1 MFDAEQLVSEGL
13 KRAVTGPERQSQ
25 KGPSGAV
32 GDGSGGV
39 PNGGGKIEP
48 ETCTNFKVGYLEAKI
63 DKITPGTCTQ
73 IKSEHLS
80 HPSYYFTGELGV
92 SWCTNFNG
100 GVLAGVQGGSLLY
113 KTRLNHS
120 WDVHKN

>member
-1 MFDAEQLVSEGL
+1 MGP
-13 KRAVTGPERQSQ
+13 AVVGFGVVAGGVNGVLRGPKRQSQ
-25 KGPSGAV
+25 KGISGAV
-32 GDGSGGV
+32 GGGSGGV

-63 DKITPGTCTQ
+63 DKITPGTCIE
-73 IKSEHLS
+73 IKLEHLS
-80 HPSYYFTGELGV
+80 YPSYYFIAELGV

-100 GVLAGVQGGSLLY
+100 GVLVGVQGGSLLY

-120 WDVHKN
+120 WGV